1 MTKILF
7 LIKNLQEKNQKNTEV
22 HHEKNLKTKD
32 IVAKVFRQ
40 KKKKKMNK
48 RIIYFKEKGMLFS
61 DIIINYLNKTR
72 DFKIWII

>member
-22 HHEKNLKTKD
+22 HREKNLKTKD

-48 RIIYFKEKGMLFS
+48 RIIYFKEKAKKFS
-61 DIIINYLNKTR
+61 EIIINFLINIR
-72 DFKIWII
+72 I